1 MPVLSLSFIRRAD
14 WLLDTKTRVPDAIA
28 DQLKNGLFSSLPIF
42 LGGVLNA
49 TAVASIAAWRHPTA
63 PFLGWLLFE
72 ICLGLVRMG
81 VLIHGKRRMA
91 AGKTPPRATS
101 ALLSCLWAVSVGIGT
116 SLCILSGDWILATIA
131 CLSAAAMVCGICL
144 RNFGTPRLAATMV
157 CLALGPCAVA
167 GSLTAEPIL
176 PIISIQL
183 PVFMLTI
190 FSASFAL
197 HKLLVSWMTAISDLE
212 RSESLNETILQS
224 SPDHM
229 FILEEDYRIIF
240 HNRPET
246 RTVTDSLVGK
256 NWLAE
261 IAEDYR
267 RAAQAALLQ
276 AKANR
281 PATLILSLASEP
293 DAHKDVGKKRWFDIA
308 INRTSDAS
316 GRLIVVARD
325 ITHQKKSEEKA
336 VWMAQHDALT
346 GLPNRTLL
354 QDHLDQMLANVGR
367 GMEAAMLIIDV
378 DNFKTI
384 NDSVGHDGGDAL
396 LCAFADRLRAAVADG
411 DLVARTGGDEFAL
424 VIAAQSTE
432 AVEQVARKIY
442 DQLRTPI
449 DHEGRLL
456 ECSASIGASFIPRDG
471 RSRSEIMK
479 AADIALY
486 AAKTGGRA
494 QLRMFEP
501 GMMVEVQKHQ
511 TMIAL
516 ARQALTH
523 DTIVPHYQPKI
534 NLRTAQVSGFE
545 ALLRWRDHD
554 GQLRS
559 PDTVRAAFD
568 DPALGSLLSERM
580 LQKVLDDVQHWM
592 RTGVAFGHVAI
603 NVAGADFR
611 QGGFADKIINS
622 LALRDLPPS
631 CIQIEVTENV
641 FLGHGAG
648 EVERELRALSGHGI
662 RIALDD
668 FGTGY
673 ASLSHLTQFPVD
685 LLKIDRS
692 FIQRIGTSTD
702 AEAITSTVV
711 NLGHCLG
718 LEIVAE
724 GIETA
729 AQEAYLRDINCD
741 VGQGFLYSKAMP
753 ADAVP
758 ACVASDFSYPIAIAS

>member
-1 MPVLSLSFIRRAD
+1 MLSLPFIRLTD
-14 WLLDTKTRVPDAIA
+14 WLLDTKTKVPATIA

-63 PFLGWLLFE
+63 PFLGWVLFE
-72 ICLGLVRMG
+72 IGLSLVRMA
-81 VLIHGKRRMA
+81 VLIHGKRLLA
-91 AGKTPPRATS
+91 ARQTPPRTLS
-101 ALLSCLWAVSVGIGT
+101 ALLSCLWALSVGVGT
-116 SLCILSGDWILATIA
+116 SLCILSGDWIMATIA
-131 CLSAAAMVCGICL
+131 CLSAAAMVCGTCL

-157 CLALGPCAVA
+157 ILSLGPCAVV
-167 GSLTAEPIL
+167 GSLTAEPVLSVISVQL
-176 PIISIQL
+176 PI
-183 PVFMLTI
+183 FMGAI

-197 HKLLVSWMTAISDLE
+197 HKMLVSWMTALSDLE
-212 RSESLNETILQS
+212 RSELLTETILRS

-229 FILEEDYRIIF
+229 LILDDDYRIVF

-246 RTVTDSLVGK
+246 SLVTGGLVGK

-261 IAEDYR
+261 IAEEDR
-267 RAAQAALLQ
+267 PAAQMALAQ
-276 AKANR
+276 AKANQ
-281 PATLILSLASEP
+281 PATLILGLASEA
-293 DAHKDVGKKRWFDIA
+293 DATGDVGKKRWFDIA
-308 INRTSDAS
+308 INRTTDAS
-316 GRLIVVARD
+316 GRLIIVARD

-346 GLPNRTLL
+346 GLPNRALL
-354 QDHLDQMLANVGR
+354 QDRLDAILTHSGR
-367 GMEAAMLIIDV
+367 DMEAAMLIIDV
-378 DNFKTI
+378 DNFKAI

-396 LCAFADRLRAAVADG
+396 LCAFAERLRAAVADG

-424 VIAAQSTE
+424 VIAARSSE
-432 AVEQVARKIY
+432 AVEQVARNIY

-449 DHEGRLL
+449 DHGGRLL
-456 ECSASIGASFIPRDG
+456 ECSASIGASLIPRDG

-494 QLRMFEP
+494 QLRIFEP
-501 GMMVEVQKHQ
+501 GMMVEVERHQ

-516 ARQALTH
+516 ARKALTH
-523 DTIVPHYQPKI
+523 DRIVPHYQPKI
-534 NLRTAQVSGFE
+534 TLRTSQINGFE

-554 GQLRS
+554 GQLRT
-559 PDTVRAAFD
+559 PDMVKAAFD

-580 LQKVLDDVQHWM
+580 LQKVLDDIQHWR
-592 RTGVAFGHVAI
+592 RTDVPFGHVAI

-611 QGGFADKIINS
+611 QGGFAAKIIHS
-622 LALRDLPPS
+622 LATRGLPPS

-729 AQEAYLRDINCD
+729 AQAAYLSDIHCD
-741 VGQGFLYSKAMP
+741 VGQGFLYARAMP
-753 ADAVP
+753 AEAVP
-758 ACVASDFSYPIAIAS
+758 ACVAETGLSYPVAIAT

>member
-1 MPVLSLSFIRRAD
+1 MYVVPLFLTRLID
-14 WLLDTKTRVPDAIA
+14 WLLDTRTKVPPVIA

-42 LGGVLNA
+42 MGGVLNA
-49 TAVASIAAWRHPTA
+49 TTVAAIAAWRHPTA
-63 PFLGWLLFE
+63 AFLGWLLFE
-72 ICLGLVRMG
+72 IGLGLVRMT
-81 VLIHGKRRMA
+81 VLLHGKRML
-91 AGKTPPRATS
+91 AGGLTPPRSLS
-101 ALLSCLWAVSVGIGT
+101 AILSCMWSLSVGVGT
-116 SLCILSGDWILATIA
+116 SMCILSGDWILATIA

-144 RNFGTPRLAATMV
+144 RNFGTPRLAAAMV
-157 CLALGPCAVA
+157 FLALAPCAVA
-167 GSLTAEPIL
+167 GSLTTDPIL
-176 PIISIQL
+176 PVISVQL
-183 PVFMLTI
+183 PIFMLTI

-197 HKLLVSWMTAISDLE
+197 HKMLVSWMTALSDLE
-212 RSESLNETILQS
+212 RSESLTETILRS

-229 FILEEDYRIIF
+229 LILEQDYRIIF
-240 HNRPET
+240 YNRPDTELMNGT
-246 RTVTDSLVGK
+246 LVGK

-261 IAEDYR
+261 IADNDR
-267 RAAQAALLQ
+267 QAAQMALDQ
-276 AKANR
+276 AEANQ
-281 PATLILSLASEP
+281 PATLILSLPQEE
-293 DAHKDVGKKRWFDIA
+293 GRKRWFDIA
-308 INRTSDAS
+308 INKTSDAS

-336 VWMAQHDALT
+336 IWMAQHDALT

-354 QDHLDQMLANVGR
+354 QDHLDGALANIGR
-367 GMEAAMLIIDV
+367 DMAAAMLIVDV

-384 NDSVGHDGGDAL
+384 NDSVGHDGGDTL
-396 LCAFADRLRAAVADG
+396 LCVFAERLRAAVGPD

-424 VIAAQSTE
+424 VIAARSAE
-432 AVEQVARKIY
+432 EVEEVARNIY
-442 DQLRTPI
+442 EQLRTPI

-494 QLRMFEP
+494 QLRIFEP
-501 GMMVEVQKHQ
+501 GMMVEVERHQ
-511 TMIAL
+511 TMIVL

-534 NLRTAQVSGFE
+534 NLRTLQVSGFE

-554 GQLRS
+554 GALRS
-559 PDTVRAAFD
+559 PDMMRAAFD

-580 LQKVLDDVQHWM
+580 LQKVLDDIQYWSQ
-592 RTGVAFGHVAI
+592 TGVSFGHVAI

-611 QGGFADKIINS
+611 QGGFAGKVIGS
-622 LALRDLPPS
+622 LAARNLEPS
-631 CIQIEVTENV
+631 SLQIEVTENV

-648 EVERELRALSGHGI
+648 EVERELRALSDHGI

-673 ASLSHLTQFPVD
+673 ASLSHLTQFPVN

-692 FIQRIGTSTD
+692 FIQRIGSSAD

-729 AQEAYLRDINCD
+729 AQESFLREINCD
-741 VGQGFLYSKAMP
+741 TGQGFLYSKAMP
-753 ADAVP
+753 ADAVA
-758 ACVASDFSYPIAIAS
+758 ACVAQANTALPAAKAS

>member
-1 MPVLSLSFIRRAD
+1 MRVLPLPFIRLIS
-14 WLLDTKTRVPDAIA
+14 WLLDTKTKVPAAIA

-49 TAVASIAAWRHPTA
+49 TAVATIAVLRHLA
-63 PFLGWLLFE
+63 PPFIGWLLFE
-72 ICLGLVRMG
+72 IGLGLVRMA
-81 VLIHGKRRMA
+81 VLIYGKRLIA
-91 AGKTPPRATS
+91 AGRVPPRSLS
-101 ALLSCLWAVSVGIGT
+101 AFLSCLWALSVGIGT
-116 SLCILSGDWILATIA
+116 SLCILSGDWILAVIA

-144 RNFGTPRLAATMV
+144 RNFGTPRLAAAMV
-157 CLALGPCAVA
+157 FLTLGPCAVA
-167 GSLTAEPIL
+167 GSLTSEPVLPVISVQL
-176 PIISIQL
+176 PI
-183 PVFMLTI
+183 FMLTI

-197 HKLLVSWMTAISDLE
+197 HRMLVSWMTALSDLE
-212 RSESLNETILQS
+212 RSESLTETILRS

-229 FILEEDYRIIF
+229 LILEEDYRICYY
-240 HNRPET
+240 NREGEEG
-246 RTVTDSLVGK
+246 VVAGLVGR
-256 NWLAE
+256 NWLDE
-261 IAEDYR
+261 IAEEYGD
-267 RAAQAALLQ
+267 AARSALDQ
-276 AKANR
+276 AKTGR
-281 PATLILSLASEP
+281 PANLALSLLHGQ
-293 DAHKDVGKKRWFDIA
+293 DKRRWFDIA

-346 GLPNRTLL
+346 GLPNRALL
-354 QDHLDQMLANVGR
+354 QHHLDETLANVGPA
-367 GMEAAMLIIDV
+367 MEAAMLIVDV
-378 DNFKTI
+378 DNFKTV

-396 LCAFADRLRAAVADG
+396 LCAFAERLKASVAPG

-424 VIAAQSTE
+424 VIAASSAE
-432 AVEQVARKIY
+432 AVERVAQTIF
-442 DQLRTPI
+442 DQLRVPI
-449 DHEGRLL
+449 DHGGRLL
-456 ECSASIGASFIPRDG
+456 ECGASIGASFIPRDG
-471 RSRSEIMK
+471 TTRSEIMK

-486 AAKTGGRA
+486 AAKAAGRA
-494 QLRMFEP
+494 RMRIFDP
-501 GMMVEVQKHQ
+501 GMMAEVEQHQ
-511 TMIAL
+511 TMIAR

-523 DTIVPHYQPKI
+523 DMVMPYYQPKVD
-534 NLRTAQVSGFE
+534 LRTTQVIGFE
-545 ALLRWRDHD
+545 ALLRWRDRS

-559 PDTVRAAFD
+559 PDMVKAAFE

-580 LQKVLDDVQHWM
+580 LHKVLDDIHNWT
-592 RTGVAFGHVAI
+592 RTGVPIGHVAI

-611 QGGFADKIINS
+611 HGGFADKVIAN
-622 LALRDLPPS
+622 LAARGLPSS

-648 EVERELRALSGHGI
+648 EVERELRMLSEQGI

-673 ASLSHLTQFPVD
+673 ASLSHLTQFPVN

-692 FIQRIGTSTD
+692 FIKRIGTSAD
-702 AEAITSTVV
+702 AEAITATVV

-729 AQEAYLRDINCD
+729 GQEAYLRNIACDI
-741 VGQGFLYSKAMP
+741 GQGFLYSHAI
-753 ADAVP
+753 A
-758 ACVASDFSYPIAIAS
+758 ACDVEAYIAGFGVTDPIALAS